1 MNKLSSE
8 SETFPGVTGLKKDQL
23 AFDLIILFS
32 FIFYWILT
40 RATGHDV
47 SQLFSPAATYVL
59 CIFFL
64 FLLSMNC
71 GYLHLLYSKQ
81 KMFFGYVIIFVAVL
95 LMSFPFV
102 ISNPVGGYT
111 TAGIIATFTTATGFA
126 IGRSVMTGN
135 IPKTIER
142 FVLLMLLVPISVGLI
157 IWMIQ
162 FSGDDG
168 YIGVFICIFGFLGVA
183 LLGFLIAWLF
193 KKNNASLHAWCNT
206 KRFRRSIKLLTVLFA
221 GLTAFA
227 VSTWEESMYGA
238 GITSG
243 VDRIFRLTVTGILPF
258 RLLWAFA
265 PPRNNITVIIAVVVF
280 LINIVFVFFG

>member
-1 MNKLSSE
+1 MKKPPSE
-8 SETFPGVTGLKKDQL
+8 LVQSAGDYGLKKDQL
-23 AFDLIILFS
+23 VFDLIILFS
-32 FIFYWILT
+32 FLFYWILT
-40 RATGHDV
+40 KLTGNDV
-47 SQLFSPAATYVL
+47 YQMFSPVGTYVMCL
-59 CIFFL
+59 FFL

-81 KMFFGYVIIFVAVL
+81 KKNFSYVIIFVTVL

-102 ISNPVGGYT
+102 ISNKGVDYG

-126 IGRSVMTGN
+126 IGRSVMPGN
-135 IPKTIER
+135 ISKTIER
-142 FVLLMLLVPISVGLI
+142 YVLLLLLVPISVGLI

-162 FSGDDG
+162 FSGDNG
-168 YIGVFICIFGFLGVA
+168 YIGVLICIFGFLGVA

-193 KKNNASLHAWCNT
+193 KKNNASLDAWCNT
-206 KRFRRSIKLLTVLFA
+206 KRFKQRIKLLMIVFA

-227 VSTWEESMYGA
+227 VCTWEESLFGT

-243 VDRIFRLTVTGILPF
+243 FDRIFMLTLTGILPF
-258 RLLWAFA
+258 RILWAFA
-265 PPRNNITVIIAVVVF
+265 PPRNKVTAIIAIIVL

>member
-1 MNKLSSE
+1 MNKPSSE

-23 AFDLIILFS
+23 AFDLMILFS

-47 SQLFSPAATYVL
+47 SQLFSPAATYVM

-71 GYLHLLYSKQ
+71 GYLHFLYSKQ

-102 ISNPVGGYT
+102 ISNLVGDYT

-126 IGRSVMTGN
+126 IGRSVMPGN

-142 FVLLMLLVPISVGLI
+142 YVLLLLLVPISVGLI

-162 FSGDDG
+162 FSGEDG
-168 YIGVFICIFGFLGVA
+168 YIGVLICIFGFVGVA

-193 KKNNASLHAWCNT
+193 NKYHDLLDVWCDS
-206 KRFRRSIKLLTVLFA
+206 KGFKRSIKLLTIVFA

-227 VSTWEESMYGA
+227 VCTWEGSMPGA

-265 PPRNNITVIIAVVVF
+265 PPRNNVTVIIAIIVL